1 MGEKT
6 GTAAVLSIIG
16 AIVCYILTFS
26 GHPFW
31 GFALAILAIILG
43 FIGLIMAASP
53 RVSGGIISIAGIVI
67 GASGVVIGILGM
79 IGAIII

>member
-1 MGEKT
+1 MGQKT
-6 GTAAVLSIIG
+6 GTAALLSILA
-16 AIVCYILTFS
+16 AIICYFLTFS

-31 GFALAILAIILG
+31 GFAVAVLSIILG

-53 RVSGGIISIAGIVI
+53 RVSGGIISIVGMVI
-67 GASGVVIGILGM
+67 GAVGVVIGILGM